1 MHKKRRTE
9 DPKAAAA
16 ANALPQSSS
25 LMRSDVFDPWKY
37 TAEELAKQTPSR
49 KSGISLEDEKR
60 RRVKASG
67 FIIKMGSGS
76 PLQLQMKP
84 VLATARIMLQRFFV
98 RQSFK
103 EWDEKVIAAACIF
116 LAAKSEDRP
125 RKLHDVVQA
134 YHKARTQSLSGTG
147 SRVEHLDPKGRD
159 FFLLKE
165 SLLTHERVILQTI
178 SFDLTIKH
186 PYHTMI
192 KMCKELKEIQDFGE
206 LGGPQKGARRL
217 AQVAFNFSNDSM
229 TTTVS
234 LQHDPLIIAA
244 GCIYLAYTYL
254 KLPITESREMEKTN
268 FGASVRSQRENIRD
282 VAIQIIDVYRF
293 MSKTKIEGEIRKNM
307 LDKVNLLRDDTST
320 AASGS
325 ASSAK

>member
-134 YHKARTQSLSGTG
+134 YHKAKTQSLSGTV

-206 LGGPQKGARRL
+206 LGPQKGARRL

-229 TTTVS
+229 TTTLS

-268 FGASVRSQRENIRD
+268 FGASVRSQREHIRD